1 MFAVR
6 EDGKLVEIFGEP
18 WRGFRDVDKSIL
30 NQASLRVHA
39 HCLLTGRLAARD
51 AMAAIRDQVLDQ
63 LCSRG
68 LVLDQHDSRTKYRCC
83 SRTARLSSGYSRRL
97 RNSPMRKTCL
107 S

>member
-30 NQASLRVHA
+30 NQAGLRVHA
-39 HCLLTGRLAARD
+39 HCLLAGRLAPRD
-51 AMAAIRDQVLDQ
+51 TMAAIRDQVLDQ

-68 LVLDQHDSRTKYRCC
+68 LVLDQHDSRTKKPLLLEN
-83 SRTARLSSGYSRRL
+83 RTFELGIFEASAE
-97 RNSPMRKTCL
+97 
-107 S
+107 